1 MQPTFSVRWLTL
13 VAALLLGSSVLAA
26 DPAVPRRP
34 ALGNGAG
41 CRLPAGSSAAVR
53 PIGPSVVGGHLF
65 DAPCNCDDP
74 AAGHARHASRS
85 CRNCACWLALWR
97 RIRSSCLNFDS
108 PILGPL
114 LRRLDRYVN
123 LERFQS
129 EEFVRTPPRN
139 LDPRARG
146 RNARGWS
153 AARSRSS
160 LADVPRRLHDVLSVS
175 RRRRHQPRGI

>member
-13 VAALLLGSSVLAA
+13 VAALLLAIYLCWRLIQPFLDV
-26 DPAVPRRP
+26 P

-74 AAGHARHASRS
+74 AAGHARHARGRAGTAPAGWHSGDDPIQ
-85 CRNCACWLALWR
+85 L
-97 RIRSSCLNFDS
+97 LNFDS

-129 EEFVRTPPRN
+129 EEFVRTHLETGP
-139 LDPRARG
+139 ARSR
-146 RNARGWS
+146 RNARGG
-153 AARSRSS
+153 RGT
-160 LADVPRRLHDVLSVS
+160 LAVIVQMFLVVFTMFYLFRDGDAIK
-175 RRRRHQPRGI
+175 PRGI